1 MPLNLHRFNAVNLR
15 VRKFKKVE
23 DKSKPFDPEVLRRM
37 MMGDFDPNTNEDW
50 SPSKKYSR
58 GNFHKTRTPLPSIDL
73 HIQVLKPS
81 LKEASAL
88 DIFDYQIEACRAFLR
103 DSKVQGL
110 KKIKVIHGVG
120 SGKLAEA
127 VSRIANEEFGASMV
141 SRHTKK
147 KLRSGETV
155 IAF

>member
-1 MPLNLHRFNAVNLR
+1 M
-15 VRKFKKVE
+15 E
-23 DKSKPFDPEVLRRM
+23 DKSKPFDPDLLKRM

-50 SPSKKYSR
+50 SPSKKASR
-58 GNFHKTRTPLPSIDL
+58 SNFSKNKVPLPSIDL
-73 HIQVLKPS
+73 HIQVLNPN

-88 DIFDYQIEACRAFLR
+88 EIFDYQMEACRVFLR
-103 DSKVQGL
+103 DSKAQGV

-120 SGKLAEA
+120 SGKLADA
-127 VSRIANEEFGASMV
+127 VSRIAKEEFGASMV

-155 IAF
+155 IVF

>member
-1 MPLNLHRFNAVNLR
+1 M
-15 VRKFKKVE
+15 E
-23 DKSKPFDPEVLRRM
+23 DKSKPFDPDLLKRM

-50 SPSKKYSR
+50 SPSKKASR
-58 GNFHKTRTPLPSIDL
+58 SNFSKNKVPLPSIDL
-73 HIQVLKPS
+73 HIQVLNPN

-88 DIFDYQIEACRAFLR
+88 DIFDYQMEACRVFLL
-103 DSKVQGL
+103 DSKAQGV

-120 SGKLAEA
+120 SGKLADA
-127 VSRIANEEFGASMV
+127 VSRIAKEEFGASMV

>member
-1 MPLNLHRFNAVNLR
+1 M
-15 VRKFKKVE
+15 E
-23 DKSKPFDPEVLRRM
+23 DKSKPFDPDLLKRM

-50 SPSKKYSR
+50 SPSKKSSR
-58 GNFHKTRTPLPSIDL
+58 MNFSKNKVPLPSIDL
-73 HIQVLKPS
+73 HIQVLNPN

-88 DIFDYQIEACRAFLR
+88 EIFDYQMEACRGFLR
-103 DSKVQGL
+103 DNKAQGT

-120 SGKLAEA
+120 SGKLADA
-127 VSRIANEEFGASMV
+127 VHRIAKEEFGASMV

-155 IAF
+155 IVF

>member
-1 MPLNLHRFNAVNLR
+1 M
-15 VRKFKKVE
+15 E
-23 DKSKPFDPEVLRRM
+23 DKSKPFDPDLLKRM

-50 SPSKKYSR
+50 SPSKKASR
-58 GNFHKTRTPLPSIDL
+58 SNFSKNKVPLPSIDL
-73 HIQVLKPS
+73 HIQVLNPN

-88 DIFDYQIEACRAFLR
+88 EIFDYQMEACRVFLR
-103 DSKVQGL
+103 DSKAQGI

-120 SGKLAEA
+120 SGKLADA
-127 VSRIANEEFGASMV
+127 VSRIAKEEFRASMV

-155 IAF
+155 IVF

>member
-1 MPLNLHRFNAVNLR
+1 M
-15 VRKFKKVE
+15 E
-23 DKSKPFDPEVLRRM
+23 DKSKPFDPDLLKRM

-50 SPSKKYSR
+50 SPSKKASR
-58 GNFHKTRTPLPSIDL
+58 SNFSKNKVPLPSIDL
-73 HIQVLKPS
+73 HIQVLNPN

-88 DIFDYQIEACRAFLR
+88 EIFDYQMEACRVFLR
-103 DSKVQGL
+103 DSNAQGI

-120 SGKLAEA
+120 SGKLADA
-127 VSRIANEEFGASMV
+127 VSRIAKEEFRASMV

-155 IAF
+155 IVF